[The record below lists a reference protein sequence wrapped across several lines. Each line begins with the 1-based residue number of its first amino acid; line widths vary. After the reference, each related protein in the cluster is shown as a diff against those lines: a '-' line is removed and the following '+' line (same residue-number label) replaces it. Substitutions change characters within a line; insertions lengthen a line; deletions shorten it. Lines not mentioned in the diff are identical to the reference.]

1 MQLCRNS
8 AQRGNNVG
16 VFQQW
21 IMVFRTFDQLMKN
34 YLSIIYICLLL
45 TLTFSCKQKS
55 GKIIP
60 VNDFFKSQERV
71 AFAISP
77 DGKMLSYLQLV
88 GKKQELF
95 VEQVETGESKQIS
108 HLDEHVIG
116 YYFWVSN
123 NELIYYKE
131 DQDAGRQ
138 STVFIIDKSG
148 NNERQLN
155 ANEKGR
161 LRVLKD
167 QLIDN
172 KYLLVSSNQRDS
184 TVFDVYRLNVRDG
197 KMEMAVKNPGNITD
211 WITDT
216 KGQLRLAISS
226 DGVNETLLYR
236 ENENKPFAPILTNNF
251 TTTLK
256 PISFSET
263 EPDIVYAISNVNR
276 DKSALVELNCNT
288 GKETKVLF
296 SNDTLN
302 VIDAQYSR
310 SNKRM
315 GFVICENWKKDKYY
329 LDDAVKQFYNKL
341 DVLLP
346 GTEYRI
352 IERDKNENLFI
363 VRTFTDKNPGS
374 YYLYSARTGTIK
386 KLSDFN
392 ASLKEQDL
400 AEMKAISYTSRDGY
414 KINGYLTLPLNQ
426 PATNLPVVVL
436 PHNGPG
442 SRNTW
447 GYNPEVQF
455 LANRGYAVFQV
466 NYRGSSGYGK
476 QFMVAGYKQWGA
488 KINNDINDGVKWLID
503 QKIADPK
510 RVGLYGTGLGGYLA
524 LNSVYANPGLYAC
537 AASNSGVINLF
548 SYLKSIPPYLKSNLQ
563 MYYTIIGNP
572 VTDVDYM
579 RQVSPVF
586 HAEKFNVPVFIA
598 QNTNDP
604 RINSGEVVQFVK
616 ELKKGGANITY
627 LEKGNETFPYGNDQS
642 REQLYKALEQ
652 FLDINLKKK

>member
-1 MQLCRNS
+1 MAL
-8 AQRGNNVG
+8 
-16 VFQQW
+16 
-21 IMVFRTFDQLMKN
+21 RTFEKLMKN
-34 YLSIIYICLLL
+34 YLNIIYACLLL
-45 TLTFSCKQKS
+45 TLTFGCEQKS
-55 GKIIP
+55 GHTIP

-95 VEQVETGESKQIS
+95 VEQVETGESKQITN
-108 HLDEHVIG
+108 LDKHVIG

-123 NELIYYKE
+123 DELIYYKE
-131 DQDAGRQ
+131 DKGAGRE
-138 STVFIIDKSG
+138 SDVFIIDKSG

-161 LRVLKD
+161 LSVLKD

-172 KYLLVSSNQRDS
+172 KYLLVSSNKRDS

-211 WITDT
+211 WITDS

-236 ENENKPFAPILTNNF
+236 ENENKPFTPILTNSF

-263 EPDIVYAISNVNR
+263 EADVVYAISNVNR
-276 DKSALVELNCNT
+276 DKSALVELNCKT

-296 SNDTLN
+296 ANDTLN
-302 VIDAQYSR
+302 VVDAQYSR
-310 SNKRM
+310 SKKRM
-315 GFVICENWKKDKYY
+315 GFVICETWKKDKYF
-329 LDDAVKQFYNKL
+329 LDDAVKQFYSKL

-352 IERDKNENLFI
+352 IDRDKDDNLFI

-374 YYLYSARTGTIK
+374 YYLYFAKTGKIK

-400 AEMKAISYTSRDGY
+400 AEMKPISYTSRDGF

-426 PATNLPVVVL
+426 PSTNLPVVVL

-455 LANRGYAVFQV
+455 LANRGYAVFQI

-476 QFMVAGYKQWGA
+476 DFMVAGYKQWGG

-510 RVGLYGTGLGGYLA
+510 RVALYGTGFGGYLA
-524 LNSVYANPGLYAC
+524 LNSVYSNPGLYAC
-537 AASNSGVINLF
+537 VASNSGVINLF

-586 HAEKFNVPVFIA
+586 HAEKINVPVFIA

-604 RINSGEVVQFVK
+604 LINSGEVVQFVK
-616 ELKKGGANITY
+616 ELKKGGVNITY
-627 LEKGNETFPYGNDQS
+627 LEKGNESYPVGNDQS
-642 REQLYKALEQ
+642 RQQLYQALEQ

>member
-1 MQLCRNS
+1 
-8 AQRGNNVG
+8 
-16 VFQQW
+16 
-21 IMVFRTFDQLMKN
+21 MVFRTFELLMKIN
-34 YLSIIYICLLL
+34 FRTLYICLALPLL
-45 TLTFSCKQKS
+45 FACNQQA
-55 GKIIP
+55 GNIIP

-77 DGKMLSYLQLV
+77 DGKNLSYLKLT

-95 VEQVETGESKQIS
+95 IERVEDGKSLQIT
-108 HLDEHVIG
+108 HLDDSVIG
-116 YYFWVSN
+116 YYFWVSD

-131 DQDAGRQ
+131 KENNDTQ
-138 STVFIIDKSG
+138 SDVFIINKSG
-148 NNERQLN
+148 GNERQLN
-155 ANEKGR
+155 DNEKSKM
-161 LRVLKD
+161 RVLKD

-172 KYLLVSSNQRDS
+172 KFLLVSSNKRDS

-211 WITDT
+211 WITDS

-226 DGVNETLLYR
+226 DGVNQQLLYR
-236 ENENKPFAPILTNNF
+236 ENENKAFVPIQTNSF
-251 TTTLK
+251 STTFK

-263 EPDIVYAISNVNR
+263 QPDVIYAISDVNR
-276 DKSALVELNCNT
+276 DKAALVELNCKT
-288 GKETKVLF
+288 GKETRVLF
-296 SNDTLN
+296 ANDTLN

-310 SNKRM
+310 SQKKM
-315 GFVICENWKKDKYY
+315 GFVICETWKKEKFY
-329 LDDAVKQFYNKL
+329 LDDTVKKFYNKL
-341 DVLLP
+341 DKLLP

-352 IERDKNENLFI
+352 FDRDKADNLFI

-374 YYLYSARTGTIK
+374 YYLYFANKGEIK

-400 AEMKAISYTSRDGY
+400 AEMKPVSYTSRDGL

-436 PHNGPG
+436 PHSGPG

-447 GYNPEVQF
+447 GYNPEVQL

-476 QFMVAGYKQWGA
+476 AFMASGYKQWGG

-503 QKIADPK
+503 RKIADPK
-510 RVGLYGTGLGGYLA
+510 RVAIYGAGLGGYLA
-524 LNSVYANPGLYAC
+524 LNSVYSNPGMYAC

-572 VTDVDYM
+572 VSEVEYM

-586 HAEKFNVPVFIA
+586 HSEKINVPVFIA
-598 QNTNDP
+598 QNANDP
-604 RINSGEVVQFVK
+604 GINSGEVVQFVK
-616 ELKKGGANITY
+616 ELKKRDVDITY
-627 LEKGNETFPYGNDQS
+627 LEKGSEMSPKDNEQS
-642 REQLYKALEQ
+642 REQFYLALEQ
-652 FLDINLKKK
+652 FLDNHLKKK